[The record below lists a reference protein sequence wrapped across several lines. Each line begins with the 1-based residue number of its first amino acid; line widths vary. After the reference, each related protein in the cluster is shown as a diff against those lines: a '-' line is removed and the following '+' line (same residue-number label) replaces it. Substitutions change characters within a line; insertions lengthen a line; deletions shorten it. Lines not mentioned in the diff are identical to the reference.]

1 MSIAISILTPFLL
14 FDNWKNVRGIDQ
26 TNLNINQIL
35 IQPKRIIKKKIRSIR
50 IFIIYRLLLF
60 QF

>member
-35 IQPKRIIKKKIRSIR
+35 IQPKRIIKKKRPKLIVK
-50 IFIIYRLLLF
+50 IYF
-60 QF
+60 